1 MKKKNKLVLICVSL
15 LFIGAGLIVLGLGM
29 GAYRH
34 KNQWYF
40 SFYQMESFEKTY
52 ENISNLEFDFETS
65 EVIIQEGEE
74 FHIQA
79 ENVAKNFLSYQNGST
94 WIIKEKSPNFIGV
107 CINGIVGNGG
117 KVIITIP
124 KDATIQHAKIE
135 MDTGVLTM
143 NHFHG
148 NVVDVSSDVGKIELN
163 TISANTLELD
173 VETGSIQVY
182 DAHIGN
188 GSFDTD
194 VGNLYFEGMI
204 KGNYQVNVDVG
215 SAKLILENSYEDF
228 NYDVD
233 VDMGN
238 VVVGDRD
245 GSLFSTKQR
254 IDNGAT
260 KLAILDCD
268 MGNITISFQK

>member
-1 MKKKNKLVLICVSL
+1 
-15 LFIGAGLIVLGLGM
+15 
-29 GAYRH
+29 
-34 KNQWYF
+34 
-40 SFYQMESFEKTY
+40 
-52 ENISNLEFDFETS
+52 
-65 EVIIQEGEE
+65 
-74 FHIQA
+74 
-79 ENVAKNFLSYQNGST
+79 
-94 WIIKEKSPNFIGV
+94 
-107 CINGIVGNGG
+107 
-117 KVIITIP
+117 
-124 KDATIQHAKIE
+124 
-135 MDTGVLTM
+135 M

-182 DAHIGN
+182 DANIGN

-238 VVVGDRD
+238 VIVGDRD

-260 KLAILDCD
+260 KLATLDCD